1 MNFIGIYIYILG
13 ANTRNTPRERWSKAL
28 QIIKFFS
35 IFTQH
40 FRCVLLLKK
49 NVHWNPVMF
58 GVCLPTAQT
67 LRLRRRKRTDAHGNY
82 FYWVVLPVRESVAHK
97 NTLYNN
103 TKQNPIL
110 SACQTLLHFN
120 WNIDSEQTLPFNIIK
135 YSHAILTATFISPQI
150 YVSHVGFNAE
160 KCYRRD
166 STGAKTIRINVRQ
179 EYQTRTMV
187 I

>member
-1 MNFIGIYIYILG
+1 MKQSAPDNQILFHFHAAFPLRTFVEKKTSIETLLCLVYVYPQLKLFDCDDESALTPMGI
-13 ANTRNTPRERWSKAL
+13 
-28 QIIKFFS
+28 
-35 IFTQH
+35 IFTGLCSQ
-40 FRCVLLLKK
+40 CVK
-49 NVHWNPVMF
+49 VSH
-58 GVCLPTAQT
+58 T
-67 LRLRRRKRTDAHGNY
+67 
-82 FYWVVLPVRESVAHK
+82 K